1 MDESINNKTNS
12 TADDKKLLKISL
24 ILIAAGAVATVG
36 LIFFFYTLFD
46 LKTEESTPEIY
57 DARQL
62 AATDSS
68 VLLTWSST
76 SSAQRYIVRYNEHG
90 DTQSLQTVCDQPFA
104 ALRHLQPNTTYDV
117 EITAV
122 IDQQEYGRSAITCVT
137 ESFCK
142 AADIQIE
149 NVGSSDVTLSWNF
162 QGADKGFQ
170 VVAYAVDEN
179 GQRHITSKIAN
190 VRAGNNTR
198 CRISGLSPEVNY
210 TVAVI
215 PMTRYCEVAK
225 STFQTQKYSKKYDKL
240 NVIRSVICLF
250 TSDDSPQA
258 VQLINL
264 KPNTSY
270 KTSTIINGSAT
281 RTDKVNMMM
290 YITDSQGNI
299 ISDFAKE
306 GVYTNPNGEH
316 AYVYR
321 VILLDFKSPKSP
333 GNYNLY
339 LAIDGQTVRKIEF
352 AVNP

>member
-36 LIFFFYTLFD
+36 LISFFYTLFD

-104 ALRHLQPNTTYDV
+104 ALHHLQPNTTYDV

-122 IDQQEYGRSAITCVT
+122 IDQQEYGRSAITCAT
-137 ESFCK
+137 DSFCK
-142 AADIQIE
+142 ATDVLIE
-149 NVGSSDVTLSWNF
+149 EVGSDYVTLSWSF
-162 QGADKGFQ
+162 QGANKGFH
-170 VVAYAVDEN
+170 VAAYAVDAN
-179 GQRHITSKIAN
+179 GQRHLTSTLTE
-190 VRAGNNTR
+190 VSVGSNTK

-215 PMTRYCEVAK
+215 PMTRYCEIAK
-225 STFQTQKYSKKYDKL
+225 STFQTQKYSKKFDKL
-240 NVIRSVICLF
+240 NIIRSVICPF
-250 TSDDSPQA
+250 NSDDSAQA
-258 VQLINL
+258 VQLLNL
-264 KPNTSY
+264 KPNASY
-270 KTSTIINGSAT
+270 KTSTIINGNAT
-281 RTDKVNMMM
+281 RSDKVDMLI
-290 YITDSQGNI
+290 YITDTNGNI
-299 ISDFAKE
+299 VSDFLKKD
-306 GVYTNPNGEH
+306 VYTNPNGDH

-321 VILLDFKSPKSP
+321 VILLDFKSPEVP
-333 GNYNLY
+333 GRYNLY
-339 LAIDGQTVRKIEF
+339 LAIDGKTVRKIEF
-352 AVNP
+352 NVNK